1 MSVEHA
7 INEYGIDHQLW
18 FVDTEHGFRN
28 IEISNAKARATISI
42 YGGQV
47 LSYRPVTE
55 DEDLLFLSARARYEV
70 GKAIRGGIPVCWPWF
85 GDDPEGRGRPPHGFA
100 RNRQWAVTATES
112 LPGGATKIALELV
125 DTDETRTIWPH
136 LFRLRIEITVGESLG
151 LELVTQN
158 RGEKSLTI
166 SQALHA
172 YFRVGDV
179 SRVRALGLDGVK
191 YVDKIDQFIEKTQA
205 GAVVVNGEIDRIYT
219 GVKGELVVDDAS
231 VGRKICIGLAGSSTA
246 VVWNPWAKK
255 AAAMSDL
262 DDDDYKR
269 MVCVEAA
276 NAGPETV
283 DVPAG
288 GEYRLSAEYSV
299 RR

>member
-1 MSVEHA
+1 MSVEQSV
-7 INEYGIDHQLW
+7 NEYEIGDELR
-18 FVDTEHGFRN
+18 FVETEHGFRN
-28 IEISNAKARATISI
+28 IEIRNAKARAIIST

-47 LSYRPVTE
+47 LSYRSVTE
-55 DEDLLFLSARARYEV
+55 DEDLLFLSTRARYEV

-85 GDDPEGRGRPPHGFA
+85 GDDPEGQGRPQHGFA
-100 RNRQWAVTATES
+100 RNWQWSVTATEA
-112 LPGGATKIALELV
+112 LPGGATKVVLELV

-136 LFRLRIEITVGESLG
+136 LFRLRIVITVGSSLR
-151 LELVTQN
+151 LELVTRN

-179 SRVRALGLDGVK
+179 SRVRVLGLDRVD
-191 YVDKIDQFIEKTQA
+191 YVDKIDDFTEKTQA
-205 GAVVVNGEIDRIYT
+205 GAVAVNGEIDRIYT
-219 GVKGELVVDDAS
+219 GVAGELVVDDAS
-231 VGRKICIGLAGSSTA
+231 FGRKICIGLAGSSTA
-246 VVWNPWAKK
+246 VVWNPWAEK

-262 DDDDYKR
+262 AHDDYKK
-269 MVCVEAA
+269 MICIEAA

-283 DVPAG
+283 EVPAG

-299 RR
+299 QR

>member
-1 MSVEHA
+1 MSIEQSV
-7 INEYGIDHQLW
+7 NEYEIRHELR
-18 FVDTEHGFRN
+18 FVETEHGFRN
-28 IEISNAKARATISI
+28 IEIRNAKARATIST

-55 DEDLLFLSARARYEV
+55 EEDLLFLSAMARYEV
-70 GKAIRGGIPVCWPWF
+70 SKAIRGGLPVCWPWF
-85 GDDPEGRGRPPHGFA
+85 GDDPEGQGRPPHGFA
-100 RNRQWAVTATES
+100 RNRQWTVTTTES
-112 LPGGATKIALELV
+112 LLDGATKIVLELV
-125 DTDETRTIWPH
+125 DTDETRTLWPH
-136 LFRLRIEITVGESLG
+136 LFRLRIVITVGESLR

-179 SRVRALGLDGVK
+179 SRVRVLGLEGVD
-191 YVDKIDQFIEKTQA
+191 YLDKIDDFTEKTQI

-219 GVKGELVVDDAS
+219 GVRGELMVDDAS
-231 VGRKICIGLAGSSTA
+231 LGRQICIGLAGSSTA
-246 VVWNPWAKK
+246 VVWNPWAEK

-262 DDDDYKR
+262 ADDDYKK
-269 MVCVEAA
+269 MICVEAA

-283 DVPAG
+283 EVPGG
-288 GEYRLSAEYSV
+288 GEYCISAEYSV
-299 RR
+299 QR

>member
-1 MSVEHA
+1 MSVEQSLNA
-7 INEYGIDHQLW
+7 YEIGDELR
-18 FVDTEHGFRN
+18 FVETAHGFRN
-28 IEISNAKARATISI
+28 IEISNANARATLSI

-55 DEDLLFLSARARYEV
+55 DEDLLFLSASARYEA

-85 GDDPEGRGRPPHGFA
+85 GDDPEGQGRPPHGFA
-100 RNRQWAVTATES
+100 RNRPWAVIATES
-112 LPGGATKIALELV
+112 LPVGATKVVLELV
-125 DTDETRTIWPH
+125 DTDETRTLWPH
-136 LFRLRIEITVGESLG
+136 RFRLRIVITVGECLK
-151 LELVTQN
+151 LELVMQN
-158 RGEKSLTI
+158 RGEERMTI

-179 SRVRALGLDGVK
+179 SRVRVLGLDGVPYLDK
-191 YVDKIDQFIEKTQA
+191 VDDFIEKIQA
-205 GAVVVNGEIDRIYT
+205 GALVVNDETDRIYT
-219 GVKGELVVDDAS
+219 GVTDVLVVDDLS
-231 VGRKICIGLAGSSTA
+231 LGRKVCIRLVGSNTA
-246 VVWNPWAKK
+246 VVWNPWAEK

-262 DDDDYKR
+262 ADEEYKR
-269 MVCVEAA
+269 MICVEAA

-283 DVPAG
+283 EVPAG